1 MIEEGMNMLK
11 IKELLKNKIVIGS
24 TAGLA
29 LALIA
34 SIVLLMPHD
43 SPPLDTTSGS
53 LSSGNS
59 IPVSYTHL
67 DVYKRQ
73 FHSIFI

>member
-1 MIEEGMNMLK
+1 MNMLK

-59 IPVSYTHL
+59 IPSFLVSGAGDGILGRVKT
-67 DVYKRQ
+67 
-73 FHSIFI
+73 

>member
-1 MIEEGMNMLK
+1 MNMLK
-11 IKELLKNKIVIGS
+11 IKELLKSKIVIGS
-24 TAGLA
+24 TAGVLA

-59 IPVSYTHL
+59 IPS
-67 DVYKRQ
+67 
-73 FHSIFI
+73 F

>member
-1 MIEEGMNMLK
+1 MNMLK

-24 TAGLA
+24 TAGVLA

-59 IPVSYTHL
+59 IPSFLVSGAGDGILGRVKT
-67 DVYKRQ
+67 
-73 FHSIFI
+73 